1 MDIKH
6 TKQEK
11 SMLDNEELY
20 LIEKIEAY
28 YLNVITRYIGADPLG
43 LVKNL
48 EFHNKTWHQWYY
60 KLTEKSKKN
69 FFDVGSERVIY
80 MLLNRGDILG
90 DPYSNP
96 IGSDSSFLKYD
107 SHFKKYLNIGI

>member
-1 MDIKH
+1 MGDIDKLH
-6 TKQEK
+6 
-11 SMLDNEELY
+11 LN
-20 LIEKIEAY
+20 EKIEAY
-28 YLNVITRYIGADPLG
+28 YLSVITRYIGADPLG

-48 EFHNKTWHQWYY
+48 EFHNKTWQQWYY
-60 KLTEKSKKN
+60 KLTGKSKNN

-107 SHFKKYLNIGI
+107 RHFEKY